1 MKQDLERF
9 SQFAAYQHLS
19 FWLSI
24 NHINSLHDM
33 CIHSILPTFMLSNFQ
48 NYGWTLKIVSSLYK
62 YNFIFCV

>member
-33 CIHSILPTFMLSNFQ
+33 CIHSTHSPNF
-48 NYGWTLKIVSSLYK
+48 YALEFSKIMAEL
-62 YNFIFCV
+62 